1 MVLCPV
7 GARAECDDDSDE
19 NIEIAVA
26 REAIRQHYSVDIA
39 LAVAR
44 VESGMK
50 QSARGSKGEIGVF
63 QIMPYNSNGM
73 NIRDARYNIKRGIEL
88 LRQSEAQCADMG
100 KYYVICYNQ
109 GGNRRPKFPQLHPY
123 YLHVTQAM
131 R

>member
-1 MVLCPV
+1 MVLFPC
-7 GARAECDDDSDE
+7 GLKADCNDDSDD
-19 NIEIAVA
+19 IEVAIA

-63 QIMPYNSNGM
+63 QIMPYNAKGM
-73 NIRDARYNIKRGIEL
+73 NILNTKSNIRRGIEL
-88 LRQSEAQCADMG
+88 LKKYQSLCKDMG

-109 GGNRRPKFPQLHPY
+109 GPSRRPNYPHLHPY
-123 YLHVTQAM
+123 FLHVTGAM
-131 R
+131 K

>member
-1 MVLCPV
+1 MVLLSV
-7 GARAECDDDSDE
+7 GAKAECEDDSDDVE
-19 NIEIAVA
+19 VAIA
-26 REAIRQHYSVDIA
+26 REAIKQHYSVDIA

-63 QIMPYNSNGM
+63 QIMRHNANGG
-73 NIRDARYNIKRGIEL
+73 NLSDRRYNIRRGIEL
-88 LRQSEAQCADMG
+88 LRQSESQCADMG

-109 GGNRRPKFPQLHPY
+109 GSRRRPNHPHLHPY